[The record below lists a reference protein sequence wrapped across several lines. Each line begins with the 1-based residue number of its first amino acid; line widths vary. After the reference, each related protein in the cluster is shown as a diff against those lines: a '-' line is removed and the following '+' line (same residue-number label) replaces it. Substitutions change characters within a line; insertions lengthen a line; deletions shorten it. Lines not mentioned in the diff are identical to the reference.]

1 MSTPLKTGCYD
12 GDNFDLPVNLQTTK
26 ELNQLGTR
34 SFKFIVKLSRYAIR
48 LSSLKMSSH
57 LNSNYCL
64 FVA

>member
-34 SFKFIVKLSRYAIR
+34 SFKFIVKLFQIC
-48 LSSLKMSSH
+48 
-57 LNSNYCL
+57 NPTIEFNDV
-64 FVA
+64 VAP